1 MSAQSIIDELQ
12 DVETA
17 LEELS
22 EIYDVH
28 NNRFTRALDLSRFQA
43 RKKQY
48 KALRVEAERW
58 AKNHGFELEED
69 ETLERGLY
77 FHGTYFHDTAADN
90 PFRWSIQALRVRR
103 ELQRALQHTL
113 PVSSAAPNLY
123 LINLQRNMFY

>member
-12 DVETA
+12 DVQTA

-22 EIYDVH
+22 EIYDVD

-69 ETLERGLY
+69 ETLERGWY
-77 FHGTYFHDTAADN
+77 FHGTYFHDTTADN
-90 PFRWSIQALRVRR
+90 PLRWSVQAYIVRQALL
-103 ELQRALQHTL
+103 EASQHSL
-113 PVSSAAPNLY
+113 PVSSQAQNVY
-123 LINLQRNMFY
+123 LIHL